1 MHDNMRVK
9 SIICH
14 VVVKYSLGL
23 RHAIYQKRFHMNTK
37 FKLAFLSS
45 IAITMLTIGPSVV
58 YCQQTTAPNSKTVL
72 LHVAVTT
79 DGGGG
84 FASGVSKDS
93 FLVISDNVERPITL
107 FQDGPVPSSIC
118 IVLDTTE
125 KLSLFHSGKGNYIR
139 EALARGFSEF
149 QNLSQDTQYS
159 IVGFGEHPQ
168 LLLDWTKDLN
178 AVEHTVGSVE
188 LKGRQSALY
197 DACFTALEKLGQSAN
212 QKRVLLI
219 ISGSSD
225 NKSRHKFSE
234 LRRAVRDKGYLV
246 YTVGIMDILGPQAEI
261 QNDRQWRSE
270 MGELSTI
277 SGGLATSA
285 GDADSVLFHF
295 SNLSQEL
302 QRQYMIGFSATD
314 DTQKEQYHK
323 VQVKLRGTQPGL
335 KGLRVRSREGYSTN
349 EN

>member
-1 MHDNMRVK
+1 
-9 SIICH
+9 
-14 VVVKYSLGL
+14 
-23 RHAIYQKRFHMNTK
+23 MNTK

-45 IAITMLTIGPSVV
+45 IAIITLIVGPSVV
-58 YCQQTTAPNSKTVL
+58 YCQQTTAPDSKMVL

-84 FASGVSKDS
+84 FASGVSRDS
-93 FLVISDNVERPITL
+93 FLVISDNEERPITL

-118 IVLDTTE
+118 IVIDTTE
-125 KLSLFHSGKGNYIR
+125 KLSLFHAGQGNYIR
-139 EALARGFSEF
+139 EALARGFAEF
-149 QNLSQDTQYS
+149 RNLSQDTQYS

-178 AVEHTVGSVE
+178 AVEHAVGSIE

-219 ISGSSD
+219 ISGSRD

-234 LRRAVRDKGYLV
+234 LRRLVRDKGYLV
-246 YTVGIMDILGPQAEI
+246 YTVGIADINGPQAEI
-261 QNDRQWRSE
+261 QNDRQWESE
-270 MGELSTI
+270 MRELGTI
-277 SGGLATSA
+277 SGAQLRYA
-285 GDADSVLFHF
+285 GDADSVLFQF
-295 SNLSQEL
+295 SNLSVEL
-302 QRQYMIGFSATD
+302 QRQYMIGFVTTD

-323 VQVKLRGTQPGL
+323 VQVKLRGTQSGL